1 MPDRSPTAVEA
12 LGNHRAKTRA
22 LREDFSRFMLNYR
35 FAMEEVMTK
44 INILKTEFEH
54 LHDYSP
60 IEHVN
65 SRLKTPDSIFDKARR
80 RELAL
85 TVDVLRDNVFDIAG
99 VRVVCS
105 FISDAYWIAEM
116 LTAQTDIEIVAVKDY
131 IANPKPNG
139 YKSLH
144 LIVKVPIFL
153 SGSIEVVPV
162 EVQIRT
168 VAMDFWASLEHK
180 IYYKFGQEIPQELLA
195 ELTEAASVA
204 NRLDVKMERIHD
216 EVRAIEARSS

>member
-1 MPDRSPTAVEA
+1 
-12 LGNHRAKTRA
+12 
-22 LREDFSRFMLNYR
+22 
-35 FAMEEVMTK
+35 
-44 INILKTEFEH
+44 
-54 LHDYSP
+54 
-60 IEHVN
+60 
-65 SRLKTPDSIFDKARR
+65 
-80 RELAL
+80 
-85 TVDVLRDNVFDIAG
+85 
-99 VRVVCS
+99 
-105 FISDAYWIAEM
+105 M

>member
-1 MPDRSPTAVEA
+1 MSAPASAAEERSAQLATA
-12 LGNHRAKTRA
+12 RAVRN
-22 LREDFSRFMLNYR
+22 DFSRFLLNYR
-35 FAMEEVMTK
+35 FAIDEIMTK
-44 INILKTEFEH
+44 VTILKQEFEH

-65 SRLKTPDSIFDKARR
+65 SRLKSADSIFDKAGRR
-80 RELAL
+80 DIPLSLEAIRESIL
-85 TVDVLRDNVFDIAG
+85 DIAG

-105 FISDAYWIAEM
+105 FISDAYWVADM
-116 LTAQTDIEIVAVKDY
+116 LTNQSDITVVEVKDY

-153 SGSIEVVPV
+153 SGSVELMPV

-180 IYYKFGQEIPQELLA
+180 IYYKFNQEIPAALLA
-195 ELTEAASVA
+195 ELTETAAVA
-204 NRLDVKMERIHD
+204 NRLDLEMARIHHD
-216 EVRAIEARSS
+216 VKRMTTP